1 MTMYELS
8 AKQAEL
14 TEMLIAEAEENS
26 GAIPEELLNEMLDC
40 DKDIDKKIENCA
52 KAIKIIEAEADVVEM
67 EIARM
72 SEEISRL
79 RKRRDSIHDGAD
91 RLRTRT
97 VQFLSEVGK
106 DKVKT
111 PLFTVWIQRKIDVDI
126 PDESVLPID
135 FKKQTVKVEYKPDT
149 KLIREYLE
157 KGDSVTGAELVTKE
171 SLRIR

>member
-52 KAIKIIEAEADVVEM
+52 KAIKIIEAEAAIADA
-67 EIARM
+67 EIAVMTR
-72 SEEISRL
+72 EISRL
-79 RKRRDSIHDGAD
+79 RSRRDSIHDGAN
-91 RLRTRT
+91 RLRSRV
-97 VQFLSEVGK
+97 VQFMSEVGK
-106 DKVKT
+106 EKVKT
-111 PLFTVWIQRKIDVDI
+111 PLFTVWIHRQTGVDI

-171 SLRIR
+171 NLRIR